1 MTQGP
6 TAKRTAPGPALNS
19 EPGNGCSAP
28 ASGGHALQER
38 RARGNPK
45 KKKKRKAKKRKKKKE
60 KRRGGGR
67 KGGHKKKKGTGAQSV
82 FTTRVEE
89 KKENSHLAFS
99 VSPAHAVR
107 VFYVG
112 THWWW

>member
-1 MTQGP
+1 MLCKKGERGETQ
-6 TAKRTAPGPALNS
+6 
-19 EPGNGCSAP
+19 
-28 ASGGHALQER
+28 
-38 RARGNPK
+38 K
-45 KKKKRKAKKRKKKKE
+45 KKKKEKQKKGKKRKKKGG
-60 KRRGGGR
+60 GGGR